1 MSSMRKERVLVGVF
15 LLLICLVMAHAVHNG
30 WYLYLNEVR
39 AHPAQWRV
47 EINHAPEGYRIG
59 IPTLVHLVTRVTPI
73 QDTALIAAGFDFIS
87 GFFACYLFF
96 LTSVDFL
103 PEIDATVPR
112 RVLVSVLFL
121 AIIQFPMAWVVP
133 WQRQET
139 LPTSLYLA
147 LVFYLFVRMKRDLWW
162 VLAILAVTAIQ
173 CFFRTDV
180 PFCLGVAIV
189 LLSFLPGTSIDFWL
203 RRWLFF
209 LGCLVAL
216 VSAGIQASLQYV
228 FLPNLPRWPGVPLI
242 MVGTNLH
249 NRHSLFVFFI
259 ATLPFLL
266 FAAFLAVRRPALH
279 LVDKLIL
286 IVSTLYLPVW
296 FAAGSL
302 SEVRLF
308 VPFMFALSTVA
319 AKVLASYLSVSW
331 EPIVD
336 QSAVP
341 ELQVRRKTKGAAGMR
356 A

>member
-1 MSSMRKERVLVGVF
+1 
-15 LLLICLVMAHAVHNG
+15 MAHAVHNG
-30 WYLYLNEVR
+30 WYSYLNEVR
-39 AHPAQWRV
+39 AHPGQARV

-59 IPTLVHLVTRVTPI
+59 IPILVHLVTRVTSI

-87 GFFACYLFF
+87 GFFACYLLF
-96 LTSVDFL
+96 LTAVNFL
-103 PEIDATVPR
+103 PEIDAMVPR

-139 LPTSLYLA
+139 LPTTLYLSV
-147 LVFYLFVRMKRDLWW
+147 VFYLFVRMKRDLWG

-189 LLSFLPGTSIDFWL
+189 LLSLLPGTSNDFWL
-203 RRWLFF
+203 RRWLFS

-228 FLPNLPRWPGVPLI
+228 FIPNLPRWPGVPLI
-242 MVGTNLH
+242 MVGINFH
-249 NRHSLFVFFI
+249 NRHSLFIFFI
-259 ATLPFLL
+259 AMLPFLL
-266 FAAFLAVRRPALH
+266 FAAFLAIRRPALH

-286 IVSTLYLPVW
+286 IVSTLYLLVW
-296 FAAGSL
+296 FAGGIL

-308 VPFMFALSTVA
+308 VPFMFALSMVG
-319 AKVLASYLSVSW
+319 AKVLSSYLSVSW
-331 EPIVD
+331 EPMVD
-336 QSAVP
+336 PGAGP
-341 ELQVRRKTKGAAGMR
+341 ELQVRRRTEGAAGMR